1 MEYKVLS
8 LIWHTGEERY
18 CSPGAVVSLDHLD
31 DAGIAK
37 LVSRGIVEPVSE
49 AKSAKPPASKSFDT
63 GKKTEE

>member
-8 LIWHTGEERY
+8 LILHTGDGKY
-18 CSPGAVVSLDHLD
+18 YSPGAVVSLDHLG
-31 DAGIAK
+31 DADIAK